1 MMLVACLP
9 LLDRCGPNFM
19 TRPTPFTAH
28 PKFTSPSRLCNTLF
42 ADLCNSSRNPPRF
55 GGSAAFLFTPFEI
68 SIEASTFRISGEAT
82 TSGTFG
88 CKPKSCC
95 NWPLNWRC
103 GTPKAF
109 EATGGSHKMCISAEP
124 WPKKTKRKQKWEG
137 KKHPKKNTGEKAT
150 SCSFAGTHC
159 EEQTKLGDLSTGVAF
174 VLGRDQHGAPSN
186 LALHKTP
193 QS

>member
-137 KKHPKKNTGEKAT
+137 KKHPKKTPVKKPQVVLLLGPTARNKRSWVIYLLGWLL
-150 SCSFAGTHC
+150 FW
-159 EEQTKLGDLSTGVAF
+159 EEINMARRVT
-174 VLGRDQHGAPSN
+174 
-186 LALHKTP
+186 
-193 QS
+193 